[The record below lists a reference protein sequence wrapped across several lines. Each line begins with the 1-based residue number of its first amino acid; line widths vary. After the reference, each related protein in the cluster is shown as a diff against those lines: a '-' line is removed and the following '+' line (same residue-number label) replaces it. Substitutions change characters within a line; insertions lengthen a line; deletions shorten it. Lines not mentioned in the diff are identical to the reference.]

1 MEARFTLDEVNI
13 VRDTIVAIME
23 ILIAK
28 QKNIWFRRLAQSKND
43 SSNDQATIL
52 IIIISL
58 IAIVSTVSRVLWT
71 TAVNPKNSPHRV
83 SWLGELSVLA
93 SSCMLQACRS
103 RRRSVETLEA
113 TTKTLSTEKGPMYWL
128 YRA

>member
-1 MEARFTLDEVNI
+1 MVEARVTLDEVNI

-58 IAIVSTVSRVLWT
+58 IAIVSTVSRVL
-71 TAVNPKNSPHRV
+71 
-83 SWLGELSVLA
+83 
-93 SSCMLQACRS
+93 
-103 RRRSVETLEA
+103 
-113 TTKTLSTEKGPMYWL
+113 
-128 YRA
+128 